1 MGLGATCGCDGRR
14 PLCDCS
20 AARAAQQP
28 TREPAGEGSR
38 CAGVLLV
45 EVQSRAADALA
56 SSTATDE
63 ATTKGVFEIVRLRR
77 RSLLALVMA
86 LGAAVV
92 VLPAVAGSETGPTV
106 KAEDAGVYGEA
117 HRWSPEQTRIAP
129 AEAVAFANGSTTIPH
144 GIVWTSSVAPVC
156 EASVP
161 VGSGNFK
168 TNWSGSCTFAQS
180 GEYAFYCS
188 YHGPIMHGTVI
199 VASTGTTTTT
209 TSTQPT
215 TPGAATGS
223 PPLSGSGPSTA
234 PAGAPA
240 SPLLGSAA
248 TAVKLASSQR
258 GSQVRGSVT
267 VSQAGAGGRLEVDLL
282 AKSSSLAVAGHS
294 KRSRVGRIVRSA
306 LQPGSVRF
314 TVILN
319 ARAKHALRGH
329 RRLALQVQ
337 IRLTPAHGSAVTVTR
352 SVLLHA

>member
-1 MGLGATCGCDGRR
+1 L
-14 PLCDCS
+14 
-20 AARAAQQP
+20 
-28 TREPAGEGSR
+28 
-38 CAGVLLV
+38 
-45 EVQSRAADALA
+45 
-56 SSTATDE
+56 
-63 ATTKGVFEIVRLRR
+63 
-77 RSLLALVMA
+77 LLALVMA

-92 VLPAVAGSETGPTV
+92 VLPAVAGSETAPTV
-106 KAEDAGVYGEA
+106 KAEDGGVYGEA
-117 HRWSPEQTRIAP
+117 HRWSPEQSRIAP
-129 AEAVAFANGSTTIPH
+129 AGAVAFVNGSTTVTH
-144 GIVWTSSVAPVC
+144 GIVWTSSVVPVC

-248 TAVKLASSQR
+248 TAVKLASRQR

>member
-1 MGLGATCGCDGRR
+1 
-14 PLCDCS
+14 
-20 AARAAQQP
+20 
-28 TREPAGEGSR
+28 
-38 CAGVLLV
+38 LLV
-45 EVQSRAADALA
+45 EVQSRTADALA
-56 SSTATDE
+56 SSTATEE
-63 ATTKGVFEIVRLRR
+63 ATTKGGFEIVRLRR
-77 RSLLALVMA
+77 RLLSALVMA

-106 KAEDAGVYGEA
+106 KAEDGGVYGEA

-129 AEAVAFANGSTTIPH
+129 AGAVTFVNGSTTVPH
-144 GIVWTSSVAPVC
+144 GIVWTSSVVPVC

-168 TNWSGSCTFAQS
+168 TSWSGSCTFAQS

-188 YHGPIMHGTVI
+188 YHGPSMHGTVI
-199 VASTGTTTTT
+199 VASTGTTPTTTT
-209 TSTQPT
+209 TSTQPM
-215 TPGAATGS
+215 TPGAPTGS
-223 PPLSGSGPSTA
+223 PPAGESGPSTA
-234 PAGAPA
+234 PAGALG
-240 SPLLGSAA
+240 SPLLGSVA

-282 AKSSSLAVAGHS
+282 ARSSSLAAARHS

-319 ARAKHALRGH
+319 ATAKHALRSR